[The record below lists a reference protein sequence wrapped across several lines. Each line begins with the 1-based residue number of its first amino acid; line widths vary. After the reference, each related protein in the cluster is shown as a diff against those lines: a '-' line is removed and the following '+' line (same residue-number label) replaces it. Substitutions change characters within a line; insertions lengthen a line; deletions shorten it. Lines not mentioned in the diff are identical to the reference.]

1 MGLLALQRLMSLQ
14 RDRQRHQRQNRHL
27 NGPIAAVSRRK
38 GLPCQQDGH
47 GDSKSAKRMRCSI
60 PALPEEIWHHIH
72 SLLPLRD
79 AARAAC
85 LSRAFLHS
93 WRCHPILTLNRCIL
107 GSNASVPEENL
118 SCIIDNI
125 LRNHTG
131 IGIKIFKLESIFD
144 ACNYLDNWLQI
155 AVTPGIEELT
165 LKLCH
170 GEMQYNV
177 PCKLFSDGVQSSI
190 RYLQLSL
197 CAFHPK
203 AELGPLRN
211 LTSLQLHSVRISG
224 DELECFLSKSPA
236 LEQLHVSACHEIMAL
251 KIPCVLL
258 QLHCLKVSD
267 CRKLQVIESKA
278 RNLSSFILMGAV
290 VKVSLGETLQMK
302 NLCMSHPNL
311 ICSARAELPSTMPN
325 LEILSIGS
333 FDQRVNTPMLPTK
346 FLFLKHL
353 SISLK
358 FTSPSYDYFS
368 LVSFLDASPSL
379 KTWLLDVAC
388 PTMRH
393 ESFFGSS
400 SELRQIS
407 EQHHGS
413 LDTMKIKGFHSAKS
427 LIELTC
433 YIIKNAKSL
442 GCLTLDTTFGEL
454 KCDSGMIGGRCA
466 EMPKDFLTE
475 AGRGAAAIRA
485 YIEDKVPPEVK
496 LTVVEHCRRCHFDN
510 PCEWI

>member
-14 RDRQRHQRQNRHL
+14 CDRQRHQRRNRHL
-27 NGPIAAVSRRK
+27 NRSIAAVDKRK
-38 GLPCQQDGH
+38 SLPCQQDDH
-47 GDSKSAKRMRCSI
+47 GDSKPSKRMRCSI
-60 PALPEEIWHHIH
+60 SALPEEIWHHIH

-85 LSRAFLHS
+85 SSRAFLRS
-93 WRCHPILTLNRCIL
+93 WRCHPILTLNRRIL
-107 GSNASVPEENL
+107 GSNASVPREHS

-131 IGIKIFKLESIFD
+131 IGIKIFRLESIVN
-144 ACNYLDNWLQI
+144 ACNYLDSWLQT

-165 LKLCH
+165 LNLCS
-170 GEMQYNV
+170 GQMQYNV
-177 PCKLFSDGVQSSI
+177 PCKLLSDGVQSSI
-190 RYLQLSL
+190 RYLQLSF

-203 AELGPLRN
+203 AELAPLRN

-224 DELECFLSKSPA
+224 DELEFFLSKSPA
-236 LEQLHVSACHEIMAL
+236 LEQLHLSTCQEIVAL

-267 CRKLQVIESKA
+267 CRKLQVIESQA
-278 RNLSSFILMGAV
+278 RNLSSFFLMGEV

-302 NLCMSHPNL
+302 NLRMFRPNL

-333 FDQRVNTPMLPTK
+333 FDQRVNTPVLPAK

-358 FTSPSYDYFS
+358 FTNPSYDYFS

-379 KTWLLDVAC
+379 KTWCLDVAHHII
-388 PTMRH
+388 RH
-393 ESFFGSS
+393 VSIFGSS
-400 SELRQIS
+400 TELRQMP
-407 EQHHGS
+407 EQHHGC
-413 LDTMKIKGFHSAKS
+413 LETMKIKGFHSAKS
-427 LIELTC
+427 LVELTC
-433 YIIKNAKSL
+433 YIVKNAKSL

-454 KCDSGMIGGRCA
+454 KCDNEMIGGRCPD
-466 EMPKDFLTE
+466 MPKDFLTE
-475 AGRGAAAIRA
+475 AGRGVAAIRT
-485 YIEDKVPPEVK
+485 YIEEKVPPKVK
-496 LTVVEHCRRCHFDN
+496 LTVVEHCRRCHFGN
-510 PCEWI
+510 QCESI

>member
-1 MGLLALQRLMSLQ
+1 MLQW
-14 RDRQRHQRQNRHL
+14 
-27 NGPIAAVSRRK
+27 VK
-38 GLPCQQDGH
+38 GGACPVN
-47 GDSKSAKRMRCSI
+47 KMI
-60 PALPEEIWHHIH
+60 MEIWHHIH

-85 LSRAFLHS
+85 LSRAFLRS

-107 GSNASVPEENL
+107 GLNASVPRENL

-131 IGIKIFKLESIFD
+131 IGIKIFKLESIFN
-144 ACNYLDNWLQI
+144 ACNYLDSWLQI

-190 RYLQLSL
+190 RYLKLSL

-236 LEQLHVSACHEIMAL
+236 LEQLHLSACQEIMAL
-251 KIPCVLL
+251 KIPCALL

-267 CRKLQVIESKA
+267 CLKLQVIESKA
-278 RNLSSFILMGAV
+278 RNLSSFILIGGER
-290 VKVSLGETLQMK
+290 VKISLGETLQMK
-302 NLCMSHPNL
+302 NLRMYRSNL

-333 FDQRVNTPMLPTK
+333 YDQRVNTPMLPTK

-358 FTSPSYDYFS
+358 STNPSYDYFS
-368 LVSFLDASPSL
+368 LVSFLDGSPSL
-379 KTWLLDVAC
+379 KTWLLDVAY
-388 PTMRH
+388 PTMEH
-393 ESFFGSS
+393 ESIFESS
-400 SELRQIS
+400 SGLRQMP
-407 EQHHGS
+407 ERHHGS
-413 LDTMKIKGFHSAKS
+413 LKTLKIKGFHSAKS
-427 LIELTC
+427 LVELTC
-433 YIIKNAKSL
+433 YIVKNAKSL

-454 KCDSGMIGGRCA
+454 KCDSGMVGGRCP
-466 EMPKDFLTE
+466 EMEKDFLTE
-475 AGRGAAAIRA
+475 AGRGAAAIRT
-485 YIEDKVPPEVK
+485 YIEDKVPPKVK